1 MALTPS
7 ETKIILGGLQY
18 NTDDANRL
26 SGNAAAANSTAEN
39 SYVRAFHMVSR
50 WHRYKLYATSLVT
63 ASGCILAESRG
74 FCQATQLFEVERLLF
89 KANTREYLLLTF
101 R

>member
-7 ETKIILGGLQY
+7 ETRIILGGLQY
-18 NTDDANRL
+18 NMDDGTRL

-50 WHRYKLYATSLVT
+50 WHRYKQYATSLVT
-63 ASGCILAESRG
+63 TSGCILAESCG
-74 FCQATQLFEVERLLF
+74 FCQATRLFEAERFLL
-89 KANTREYLLLTF
+89 KYTSWPLSDSL
-101 R
+101 